1 MTRVLLVD
9 DEPALRE
16 VAAEFLRSEDDL
28 MVTTARSAHEAL
40 RLLGEQTFD
49 VLVSDHQMPGADG
62 IELLKRVRAEDRD
75 IQFILFTG
83 KGREEVAM
91 DALNHGAN
99 AYRQKGGDPRS
110 QFGEL
115 IHTIRDLAR
124 KREAE
129 RRLQEAEN
137 ERATILNN
145 ISEMVSF
152 QDREM
157 RVRWTNWPKRIL
169 RNLRMEEVTGRQCF
183 EVLYGRTEACEDC
196 PVYRAMGSGE
206 PCLQE
211 YVTPDGR
218 AWRIRADPVVDADG
232 RVMGVVEIATES
244 VPDE

>member
-1 MTRVLLVD
+1 MTKVLLVD
-9 DEPALRE
+9 DEPALLE
-16 VAAEFLRSEDDL
+16 VAAEFMRSEDDL
-28 MVTTARSAHEAL
+28 MVTTAQSAQEAL

-49 VLVSDHQMPGADG
+49 VLVSDYQMPGADG
-62 IELLKRVRAEDRD
+62 IELLKKVRAEDRD

-115 IHTIRDLAR
+115 IHTIKDLAR

-129 RRLQEAEN
+129 RRVQEAEN

-152 QDREM
+152 QDMEM
-157 RVRWTNWPKRIL
+157 RVQWTNWSKRIL
-169 RNLRMEEVTGRQCF
+169 KNLRTEEVIGRQCF
-183 EVLYGRTEACEDC
+183 EVLYGRDSVCEGC
-196 PVYRAMGSGE
+196 PVLRAMERGE
-206 PCLQE
+206 AYLDE

-218 AWRIRADPVVDADG
+218 TWRMKVTPIRDADG
-232 RVMGVVEIATES
+232 NVVGAVEVASET
-244 VPDE
+244 VPRR